1 MLMITGLALN
11 DAGAREIKEA
21 SFHIIH
27 NRKVVGILETALPA
41 LSTTQGEKWA
51 FDCV

>member
-1 MLMITGLALN
+1 MKTGLALN

-27 NRKVVGILETALPA
+27 NRKVVGILENAGVAGTGFEPA
-41 LSTTQGEKWA
+41 TSRL
-51 FDCV
+51 